1 MRPKIIRNI
10 SEFPNLDY
18 TIVALGNF
26 DGIHLGHQQLLK
38 KIEEIKQKTNGKTV
52 VFTFYPHPLKIIK
65 PHNEAFIMQSFREKY
80 EVLSKFNIDYIYCVR
95 FTKEFAMLHPQNFV
109 KKYLIDGLK
118 AKNVCVGYNYTF
130 GRLAQGNVLTLKEYS
145 KEYGFKLH
153 VIPPYKINNTIVSSS
168 KIRKFLK
175 AGQVELA
182 NQFLGRLYSVNGIV
196 KKGKQRGKLLGF
208 PTANIYFN
216 RPLLLKEGVYAGFA
230 KIGNTYYK
238 AAINIGSN
246 PTFGDEIVHLEAYII
261 DFNQNIYNKRLCLY
275 FVKYLREEIK
285 FNSQEKLLEQ
295 IKKDVQ
301 TINLCCN
308 QETLSCI
315 I

>member
-1 MRPKIIRNI
+1 MRPNIIRNI

-18 TIVALGNF
+18 TIAALGNF

-38 KIEEIKQKTNGKTV
+38 KIEEIKHKTNGKTV

-65 PHNEAFIMQSFREKY
+65 HHNEAFIMQSFREKY
-80 EVLSKFNIDYIYCVR
+80 EVLSQFDIDYIYCVQ
-95 FTKEFAMLHPQNFV
+95 FTKEFAMLHPQTFV

-118 AKNVCVGYNYTF
+118 VKDVCVGYNYTF
-130 GRLAQGNVLTLKEYS
+130 GKLAQGNVLTLKEYS

-168 KIRKFLK
+168 KIRKFLQS
-175 AGQVELA
+175 AQVEIA

-196 KKGKQRGKLLGF
+196 NKGKQRGKSLGF

-216 RPLLLKEGVYAGFA
+216 RPLLLKEGVYAGFV
-230 KIGNTYYK
+230 KIGNAYYK

-246 PTFGDEIVHLEAYII
+246 PTFEDQIVHLEAYII
-261 DFNQNIYNKRLCLY
+261 DFNENLYKKRLCVY

-285 FNSQEKLLEQ
+285 FDSQEKLLEQ
-295 IKKDVQ
+295 IKKDVH

-308 QETLSCI
+308 QDTFSCI